1 MRAIITNCQNL
12 DLQAFRVYSLH
23 YQRKRM
29 AIFSNFIPTP
39 EPIQNQSSVSSL
51 KQRLDWG
58 EPALTIIDVRPREL
72 FNITHIRG
80 SIPMPM
86 DEPNN
91 LTLAS
96 LELSRDIYIY
106 AETNEQTAAAANK
119 LRQAGYQHV
128 SELIGGLTSWKKA
141 KYPIEGWWSMPKE
154 KS

>member
-1 MRAIITNCQNL
+1 
-12 DLQAFRVYSLH
+12 
-23 YQRKRM
+23 M

-58 EPALTIIDVRPREL
+58 EPALTIIDVRPRVL
-72 FNITHIRG
+72 FNITHIMG
-80 SIPMPM
+80 SISMPM

-106 AETNEQTAAAANK
+106 AETNEQTAVAANK
-119 LRQAGYQHV
+119 LRQAGYQNI
-128 SELIGGLTSWKKA
+128 SELLGGLRAWEKA
-141 KYPIEGWWSMPKE
+141 KYPIIGWWTMPVE
-154 KS
+154 KDQVTH

>member
-1 MRAIITNCQNL
+1 
-12 DLQAFRVYSLH
+12 
-23 YQRKRM
+23 M
-29 AIFSNFIPTP
+29 AIFSNLIPLP

-58 EPALTIIDVRPREL
+58 ETALTIIDVRPRVL
-72 FNITHIRG
+72 FNITHIMG
-80 SIPMPM
+80 SISMPM

-106 AETNEQTAAAANK
+106 AETDKKTAVAANE

-128 SELIGGLTSWKKA
+128 SELIGGLHAWKKA
-141 KYPIEGWWSMPKE
+141 KYPT
-154 KS
+154 